1 MFNKFFK
8 RALCTFTSL
17 AVCGTIIV
25 SSQIPVSARGS
36 LIARWSFDS
45 SLSVLADSSGNG
57 YNLSANTTVPVVNDA
72 IKKTAFKGPNSPY
85 VLSVENTSSEFTT
98 GTFSITAWVK
108 FEQDP
113 ANNQW
118 GQAKILDYC
127 CIGSDIYEGYSLYLS
142 KGGYLA
148 YSTSDSKGT
157 KWTTIKAP
165 NPMSA
170 YDWHHVAVT
179 YGSSSIKLYVDG
191 VMVNSMTYK
200 DGYKKPAGKLH
211 IGSQL
216 RKNGEVYCPYT
227 GLLDEVSYY
236 HEMLTDNEIKR
247 DYEAYKTRCVVS
259 DDSTIATVP
268 YSGGY
273 YAYSMIKTNTARL
286 YNYGVLEMVTTTRK
300 ACPESRLVVSS
311 LNYAE
316 ILDAAG
322 NVIYKSAR
330 KSYVVSTSGMS
341 ERTDTYY
348 ENVPADIVSKA
359 VYVRAY

>member
-1 MFNKFFK
+1 M
-8 RALCTFTSL
+8 
-17 AVCGTIIV
+17 I
-25 SSQIPVSARGS
+25 
-36 LIARWSFDS
+36 
-45 SLSVLADSSGNG
+45 
-57 YNLSANTTVPVVNDA
+57 
-72 IKKTAFKGPNSPY
+72 
-85 VLSVENTSSEFTT
+85 
-98 GTFSITAWVK
+98 K
-108 FEQDP
+108 FEHDP

-118 GQAKILDYC
+118 GQAKILDYSC
-127 CIGSDIYEGYSLYLS
+127 LESGIYEGYSLYIS

-157 KWTTIKAP
+157 KWTNIKSP
-165 NPMSA
+165 SPLSP

-179 YGSSSIKLYVDG
+179 YGNNSINLYVDG
-191 VMVNSMTYK
+191 VKVNSITYT
-200 DGYKKPAGKLH
+200 DGYKKPAGKVH

-236 HEMLTDNEIKR
+236 HDILTDNEIKR
-247 DYEAYKTRCVVS
+247 DYEAFKTRCIVS
-259 DDSTIATVP
+259 DDSTIGTVP

-300 ACPESRLVVSS
+300 ACPVSMLVVSS
-311 LNYAE
+311 TNYSE

-322 NVIYKSAR
+322 NVIYTTAR
-330 KSYVVSTSGMS
+330 KIYVVGTPEMS

-348 ENVPADIVSKA
+348 ENIPADILSKA